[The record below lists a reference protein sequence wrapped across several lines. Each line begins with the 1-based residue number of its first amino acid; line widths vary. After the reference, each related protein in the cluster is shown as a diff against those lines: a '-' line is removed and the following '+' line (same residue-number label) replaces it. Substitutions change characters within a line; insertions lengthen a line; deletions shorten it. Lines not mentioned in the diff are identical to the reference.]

1 MYNMLDNTAVLIT
14 RVYRKKMCSQVI
26 CLSDKRAEEWIKESK
41 KTDLK
46 GVKYNILHLWL
57 V

>member
-1 MYNMLDNTAVLIT
+1 MLDNQVVLIS
-14 RVYRKKMCSQVI
+14 RIYRKKECSQVI
-26 CLSDKRAEEWIKESK
+26 TLSDKRAEEWIKESK

-46 GVKYNILHLWL
+46 GVKYNTIRLWL

>member
-1 MYNMLDNTAVLIT
+1 MSTMLDNQVVLIS
-14 RVYRKKMCSQVI
+14 RIYRKKECSQVI
-26 CLSDKRAEEWIKESK
+26 TLSDKRAEEWIKESK

-46 GVKYNILHLWL
+46 GVKYNTIRLWL